1 MRSIDHS
8 PLPYVPEYITGNFE
22 LARSYAEQS
31 KQKDSTQ
38 ADVHVLLGN
47 LNNLQGKFHEALVDY
62 SAALKA
68 SPDDSKVLFNRACTH
83 DKMGNLDL
91 AVQDFRRATELDSSI
106 PETFMKN
113 AMTKKLAADVKGNPN

>member
-1 MRSIDHS
+1 
-8 PLPYVPEYITGNFE
+8 